1 MTMST
6 MTTTGLTT
14 LGQTLDA
21 LIRLLDKLAAHAEA
35 RKIEENVYLQARL
48 YPDMF
53 AFTRQVQIAC
63 DFAKGAAARLSGQ
76 ETPSWPDEEKSIAD
90 LKARV
95 QRTQAFIAAI
105 DAGLYQGSDTRMLTI
120 KLGRNAPELQM
131 SGQDY
136 VAKVVLPNFFFHAS
150 MAYAILRHCGV
161 ELGKGDFLNR

>member
-1 MTMST
+1 MST

-21 LIRLLDKLAAHAEA
+21 LVRILDKLAAHAEA
-35 RKIEENVYLQARL
+35 RKIEESVYLQARL

-63 DFAKGAAARLSGQ
+63 DFAKGAAARMAGQ
-76 ETPSWPDEEKSIAD
+76 EVPSWADEEKSIAD

-95 QRTQAFIAAI
+95 ERTRAFIAQI
-105 DAGLYQGSDTRMLTI
+105 DPALYAGSDARMLRI
-120 KLGRNAPELQM
+120 KLGRNAPELEM
-131 SGQDY
+131 TGQDY
-136 VAKVVLPNFFFHAS
+136 LAKVVLPNFFFHAS

>member
-1 MTMST
+1 MST
-6 MTTTGLTT
+6 MTMTGLTT

-21 LIRLLDKLAAHAEA
+21 LVRILDKLAAHAEA
-35 RKIEENVYLQARL
+35 RKIEEAVYLQARL

-53 AFTRQVQIAC
+53 AFTRQIQIAC
-63 DFAKGAAARLSGQ
+63 DFAKGAAARMAGQ
-76 ETPSWPDEEKSIAD
+76 EVPGWADEEKSIAD

-95 QRTQAFIAAI
+95 ERTKAFIAAI
-105 DAGLYQGSDTRMLTI
+105 DPALYAGSDGRMLKI
-120 KLGRNAPELQM
+120 KLGRNAPELEM

-136 VAKVVLPNFFFHAS
+136 FAKVVLPNFYFHAS

>member
-1 MTMST
+1 MST

-21 LIRLLDKLAAHAEA
+21 LVRILDKLAAHAEA
-35 RKIEENVYLQARL
+35 RKIDEAVYLQARL

-53 AFTRQVQIAC
+53 AFTRQIQIAC
-63 DFAKGAAARLSGQ
+63 DFAKGAAARMAGQ
-76 ETPSWPDEEKSIAD
+76 EVPGWADEEKSIAD

-95 QRTQAFIAAI
+95 ERTKAFVAAI
-105 DAGLYQGSDTRMLTI
+105 DPALYAGSDGRMLKI
-120 KLGRNAPELQM
+120 KLGRNAPELEM
-131 SGQDY
+131 TGQDY
-136 VAKVVLPNFFFHAS
+136 FAKVVLPNFYFHAS